1 MRLVTVLLLL
11 ALAPHPFASA
21 APIVRPASTS
31 PQFVQ
36 VDPVSRQFVD
46 ASGRSLLFHGS
57 SVVYKVRSTHLLARA
72 LRASCSL
79 PLQEAPFV
87 PDMAAFDPLNS
98 LCEQDAQVHEG
109 RRRQ

>member
-57 SVVYKVRSTHLLARA
+57 SVVYKVSHG
-72 LRASCSL
+72 
-79 PLQEAPFV
+79 
-87 PDMAAFDPLNS
+87 AAFVI
-98 LCEQDAQVHEG
+98 CMH
-109 RRRQ
+109 RRLSVDNVL